1 MTTPKRVLVTGG
13 AGYVGAV
20 LVPELLKKGYRVRV
34 LDLYI
39 YGEHVF
45 DALAG
50 NQNLEQI
57 KADIRDQRKVAEALR
72 GCDMGIHLA
81 CISNDPSCDLDPKL
95 TKSINYDAFVPLVQM
110 CKDAKI
116 ERFIFASSSS
126 VYGLSDSPNVTESH
140 ERVPVSE
147 YNKYKAK
154 CEDFLATVDYKQ
166 LPWVVIRPA
175 TICGYSPRQ
184 RLDLTVNILTNH
196 AVNKGQITV
205 FGGNQYRPN
214 LHIEDVTKLY
224 LHLLEAP
231 LSQISGETF
240 NAGYE
245 NHTVMDIAHIVK
257 GVVEKAYPE
266 KAPLPILVTK
276 TDDIRSYRIS
286 CEKISRV
293 LGFKPKHTI
302 EDAARDLCTAF
313 REGKLPESLTSSMYY
328 NINRMKEI
336 GLK

>member
-1 MTTPKRVLVTGG
+1 MATPKRILVTGG

-20 LVPELLKKGYRVRV
+20 LVPKLLEKGYSVRV

-39 YGEHVF
+39 YGEQV
-45 DALAG
+45 LAPWAS
-50 NQNLEQI
+50 NPNLEQV
-57 KADIRDQRKVAEALR
+57 KADIRDQKKVAEALR
-72 GCDMGIHLA
+72 TCDAVIHLA
-81 CISNDPSCDLDPKL
+81 CISNDPSCNLDPQL
-95 TKSINYDAFVPLVQM
+95 TKSINYDAFIPFVQM

-126 VYGLSDSPNVTESH
+126 VYGLSDSPNVTEEH

-154 CEDFLATVDYKQ
+154 CEDFLDTIDSKQ

-205 FGGNQYRPN
+205 FGGSQYRPN
-214 LHIEDVTKLY
+214 LHIEDVTDLY
-224 LHLLEAP
+224 LLLLELPFSRIA
-231 LSQISGETF
+231 GETF
-240 NAGYE
+240 NAGYQ
-245 NHTVMDIAHIVK
+245 NHTVMEIAHVVK
-257 GVVEKAYPE
+257 SVVEKIYPK
-266 KAPLPILVTK
+266 KAPLPIVVTK
-276 TDDIRSYRIS
+276 TDDIRSYRVS
-286 CEKISRV
+286 CEKIARV
-293 LGFKPKHTI
+293 LGFAPKYTI
-302 EDAARDLCTAF
+302 EDAARDLCGAF
-313 REGKLPESLTSSMYY
+313 RDGKFQDPLTNSMYY